1 MGDQNLQLVGNVS
14 DVDTRQVQNTKLR
27 VLRQLL
33 GCYAVS
39 IQLRVLEKAL
49 EVFQS
54 ENNDRGVSVLTSV
67 LYKSL
72 FKEAG
77 NTPESEEMVSLLR
90 HAKDYWF
97 PKTLNCL
104 QDE

>member
-1 MGDQNLQLVGNVS
+1 MP
-14 DVDTRQVQNTKLR
+14 
-27 VLRQLL
+27 
-33 GCYAVS
+33 

-49 EVFQS
+49 EAFQN

-77 NTPESEEMVSLLR
+77 NTPESEEMVLLLR

>member
-1 MGDQNLQLVGNVS
+1 MP
-14 DVDTRQVQNTKLR
+14 
-27 VLRQLL
+27 
-33 GCYAVS
+33 
-39 IQLRVLEKAL
+39 IQLRILEKAL

-67 LYKSL
+67 LYKAL

-77 NTPESEEMVSLLR
+77 STPESEEMVSLLS
-90 HAKDYWF
+90 HAKDVWF